1 MIKIFMN
8 QKRRF
13 LYRRLNFVSKKLNKN
28 FDQLLLREED

>member
-1 MIKIFMN
+1 MN

-13 LYRRLNFVSKKLNKN
+13 LYRRLNFVSKTLNKN